1 MSTSKKEM
9 IVEVEAMSKTNKL
22 TILQWLIENKV
33 KLSESSD
40 GVRVNLDKIGKRKL
54 AKLNKLIKKLP
65 TEIEKKYQI

>member
-1 MSTSKKEM
+1 MTSKKEM

-40 GVRVNLDKIGKRKL
+40 GVRVNLDKIGKRKY
-54 AKLNKLIKKLP
+54 NKLVKLVKLIP
-65 TEIEKKYQI
+65 TEIEEKYQI

>member
-1 MSTSKKEM
+1 MTTKKEM
-9 IVEVEAMSKTNKL
+9 IVEVEAMSKSNKL

-40 GVRVNLDKIGKRKL
+40 GVRINLDKIGKRKL

-65 TEIEKKYQI
+65 TEIEEKYQI

>member
-9 IVEVEAMSKTNKL
+9 ILAIETMSRSNKL
-22 TILQWLIENKV
+22 SILQWLIENKI

-54 AKLNKLIKKLP
+54 ARLNKLIKKLP
-65 TEIEKKYQI
+65 TEIEQKYQI

>member
-1 MSTSKKEM
+1 MTTKKEM

-40 GVRVNLDKIGKRKL
+40 GVRINLDKIGKRKY
-54 AKLNKLIKKLP
+54 NKLVKLVKKLP
-65 TEIEKKYQI
+65 TEIEEKYQI

>member
-1 MSTSKKEM
+1 MTTKKEM
-9 IVEVEAMSKTNKL
+9 IIEIEAMSKTNKL

-65 TEIEKKYQI
+65 TGIEKKYQI

>member
-9 IVEVEAMSKTNKL
+9 IIEIEAMSRSNKL
-22 TILQWLIENKV
+22 SILQWLIENKV

-54 AKLNKLIKKLP
+54 AKLNKLVKKLP

>member
-1 MSTSKKEM
+1 MTTKKEM
-9 IVEVEAMSKTNKL
+9 IIEVEAMSKTNKL